1 MKDIDTCTE
10 LNSRHHDIA
19 FLFKAS
25 FNTNHIMLTFV
36 SKSRYY
42 INIYVHILFYKY
54 IVSIHIKC
62 LISETKVHILFVT
75 LTLRH
80 LLTFLSVIVLSERKR
95 LALTEHSHFTFA

>member
-42 INIYVHILFYKY
+42 IDTYCVMYTYILFYK
-54 IVSIHIKC
+54 
-62 LISETKVHILFVT
+62 
-75 LTLRH
+75 
-80 LLTFLSVIVLSERKR
+80 
-95 LALTEHSHFTFA
+95 